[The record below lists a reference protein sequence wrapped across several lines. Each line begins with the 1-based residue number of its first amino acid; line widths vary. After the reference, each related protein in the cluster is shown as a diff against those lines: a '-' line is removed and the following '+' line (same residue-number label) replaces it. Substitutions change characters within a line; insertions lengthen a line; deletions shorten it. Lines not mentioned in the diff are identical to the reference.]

1 MNKRIWLNGLLAL
14 LIVFMLGACGSDKK
28 KEGAEAAK
36 TETPQEEVTSYT
48 VTDDRGKEITFEKTP
63 ESIVS
68 LQPSNTEILFA
79 LGVGDQIIG
88 ATDYDTYPKEALDI
102 ERVSDSV
109 KFNGE
114 RIIEM
119 KPDVVIAYSTGGEVE
134 GLGTLEEAGIPVF
147 VIQSASSFDDVY
159 GDIAQI
165 ADVLNLQEK
174 GDSVIADIKSK
185 INSVTEQLGDLD
197 DPKQMYFEIS
207 PAPDIYTTGKGTF
220 QQEIFNH
227 ANVTN
232 VFGEQE
238 GWIKVS
244 EEDIL
249 TKQPDVI
256 VTTVSYIPD
265 PVNEIKSREGWDT
278 LQAVKEDRVIQLDS
292 DMMSRPGP
300 RIGEAVELLAKAIY
314 PEKFE

>member
-1 MNKRIWLNGLLAL
+1 MNKRIWLNGLLSL
-14 LIVFMLGACGSDKK
+14 LVVFMLGACGNDKK
-28 KEGAEAAK
+28 NEGAEIEK
-36 TETPQEEVTSYT
+36 TDTPKEEVASYT
-48 VTDDRGKEITFEKTP
+48 VTDDLGKEITFEKTP
-63 ESIVS
+63 ETIVS

-114 RIIEM
+114 RIIELN
-119 KPDVVIAYSTGGEVE
+119 PDVVIAYSTGGEVE
-134 GLGTLEEAGIPVF
+134 GLATLEEAGIPVF

-174 GDSVIADIKSK
+174 GDSLIEDIQSK
-185 INSVTEQLGDLD
+185 ISSVTEKLGDLD
-197 DPKQMYFEIS
+197 NLKQMYFEIS
-207 PAPDIYTTGKGTF
+207 PAPDIYTAGKGTF
-220 QQEIFNH
+220 QQEIFNQ

-232 VFGEQE
+232 VFGDLD
-238 GWIKVS
+238 GWPKVS

-265 PVNEIKSREGWDT
+265 PVGEIKGREGWDM
-278 LQAVKEDRVIQLDS
+278 LQAVKEDHVIQLDS
-292 DMMSRPGP
+292 DIMSRPGP